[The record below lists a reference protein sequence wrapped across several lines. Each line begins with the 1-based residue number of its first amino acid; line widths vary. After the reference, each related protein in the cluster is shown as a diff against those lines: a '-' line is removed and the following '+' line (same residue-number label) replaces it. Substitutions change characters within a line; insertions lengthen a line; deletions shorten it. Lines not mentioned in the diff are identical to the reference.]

1 MLQSRL
7 GIGKGVALDERFE
20 LRPAR
25 GVEQRTERIAI
36 GIDEL
41 ARRWIRVRQ
50 QRGELRRRLTRPS
63 RTRRRRGLN
72 RR

>member
-25 GVEQRTERIAI
+25 SVEQRAERIAI

-41 ARRWIRVRQ
+41 AGRRIRLRQ

-63 RTRRRRGLN
+63 RIGRRRGLN
-72 RR
+72 GR